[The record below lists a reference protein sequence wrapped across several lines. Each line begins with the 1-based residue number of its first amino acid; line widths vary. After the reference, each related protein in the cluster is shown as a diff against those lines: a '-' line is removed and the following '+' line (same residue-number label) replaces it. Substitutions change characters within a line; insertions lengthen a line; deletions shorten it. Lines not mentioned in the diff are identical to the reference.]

1 MDRRLLG
8 VLIER
13 FHGGPAGVEALAA
26 GIGED
31 RGTIEDVYEP
41 FLVRA
46 GYVLRTPRGRVA
58 GPAAYSALG
67 LKRPGKRGDNPQ
79 LEGLDT

>member
-1 MDRRLLG
+1 M
-8 VLIER
+8 
-13 FHGGPAGVEALAA
+13 GGPAGVEALAA

-46 GYVLRTPRGRVA
+46 GFVLRTPRGRVA
-58 GPAAYSALG
+58 GPAAYSGTGSQEARKTG
-67 LKRPGKRGDNPQ
+67 R
-79 LEGLDT
+79 